1 MTKTSEKGAA
11 GKIVTENTGVRQ
23 KIEAFELF
31 NEEQRKLK
39 SGNTDTSSPVVGRRK
54 KNTIEKGVQKG
65 GINKTPVRRRPKFK
79 PQKLTLKHFLGPER
93 NAASDQNES
102 N

>member
-1 MTKTSEKGAA
+1 M
-11 GKIVTENTGVRQ
+11 KIFEFF
-23 KIEAFELF
+23 KIFECFKIFEFF
-31 NEEQRKLK
+31 NFQLKLK
-39 SGNTDTSSPVVGRRK
+39 SVNTDTPSPVVGRRK